1 MAGGGVQHGGP
12 RMGGGKGHAP
22 APPSDRTRRIV
33 GLVLWVVAI
42 LVGTIANILFF
53 GLNIFGSKNPGAVAE
68 SMLFGAIPALGMLLV
83 YLPIPAILDRADP
96 EPWWCLAM
104 AFLWGAIFATGFSGF
119 ANTIFGEIVAATM
132 GASASEFLTPVV
144 SAPIMEEAS
153 KGLCILGFFY
163 FMRREFDGVV
173 DGIIY
178 ATMCALGFAAVENI
192 IYYGR
197 AAMEGND
204 TFAITFVL
212 RGIVAPWGHPLYTSM
227 TGIGLG
233 IARESE
239 GGAMKI
245 VGPVGGFCAAMFLHA
260 VWNFVPNLGGSVF
273 VVSLLFWFAFVGVFL
288 VIVIVLVRRKSRI
301 IGEFLRDEVLVGNL
315 APHEVALITST
326 FGRFTFDGKKRDF
339 IRAGA
344 RLALAKWHTSRAM
357 KGRKQTISVEFIGP
371 MRQELQRLRQAMGG
385 RVV

>member
-1 MAGGGVQHGGP
+1 MMPMGRAAP
-12 RMGGGKGHAP
+12 RQP
-22 APPSDRTRRIV
+22 APTSDKTRRTV
-33 GLVLWVVAI
+33 GFILWVLAIVAGI
-42 LVGTIANILFF
+42 LGNILFF
-53 GLNIFGSKNPGAVAE
+53 GLEILSSKRPGDVAE
-68 SMLFGAIPALGMLLV
+68 AMFFGAIPALGMLVV

-104 AFLWGAIFATGFSGF
+104 AFLWGALFATGFSGF
-119 ANTIFGEIVAATM
+119 ANTVFAEVTSAAL
-132 GASASEFLTPVV
+132 GRGASEFLTPVI
-144 SAPIMEEAS
+144 SAPIMEEGS
-153 KGLCILGFFY
+153 KGLCVLGFFY

-192 IYYGR
+192 AYYGR
-197 AAMEGND
+197 AALQGD
-204 TFAITFVL
+204 DVFAMTFVI

-245 VGPVGGFCAAMFLHA
+245 IGPLGGFCAAMFLHA
-260 VWNFVPNLGGSVF
+260 LWNFVPNLGAGVF
-273 VVSLLFWFAFVGVFL
+273 FVSLLFWFVFIGVFL
-288 VIVIVLVRRKSRI
+288 VILIVLVRRKGRI
-301 IGEFLRDEVLVGNL
+301 IGEYLRDEVLVGNL

-326 FGRFTFDGKKRDF
+326 FGRFTFNGNKRDF

>member
-1 MAGGGVQHGGP
+1 MVGAAMAPMGTPVGPVQ
-12 RMGGGKGHAP
+12 A
-22 APPSDRTRRIV
+22 PSDKTRRTV
-33 GLVLWVVAI
+33 GFILWVLAI
-42 LVGTIANILFF
+42 LAGILGNILFF
-53 GLNIFGSKNPGAVAE
+53 GLEIFSSKNPGNVAAA
-68 SMLFGAIPALGMLLV
+68 MFFGAIPALGMLIV

-104 AFLWGAIFATGFSGF
+104 AFLWGALFATGFSGF
-119 ANTIFGEIVAATM
+119 ANTVFGEVVANTM
-132 GASASEFLTPVV
+132 GRDASEFLTPVV

-153 KGLCILGFFY
+153 KGLCVLGFFY

-192 IYYGR
+192 AYYGR
-197 AAMEGND
+197 AALQGD
-204 TFAITFVL
+204 DVFAMTFVI
-212 RGIVAPWGHPLYTSM
+212 RGVIAPWGHPLYTSM

-245 VGPVGGFCAAMFLHA
+245 IGPLGGFCAAMFLHA
-260 VWNFVPNLGGSVF
+260 VWNFVPNLGTGVF
-273 VVSLLFWFAFVGVFL
+273 LVSLLFWFVFVGVFL
-288 VIVIVLVRRKSRI
+288 VIVIVLVRRKGRI
-301 IGEFLRDEVLVGNL
+301 IAEFLRDEVLVGNL
-315 APHEVALITST
+315 TPAELALITST
-326 FGRFTFDGKKRDF
+326 FGRFTFNGNKRDF

-371 MRQELQRLRQAMGG
+371 MRQELQRLRHAMGG
-385 RVV
+385 RVA